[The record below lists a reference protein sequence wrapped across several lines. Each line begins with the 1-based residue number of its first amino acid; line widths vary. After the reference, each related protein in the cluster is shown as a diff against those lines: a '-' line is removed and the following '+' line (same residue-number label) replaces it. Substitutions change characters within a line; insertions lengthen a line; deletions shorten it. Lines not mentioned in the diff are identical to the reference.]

1 MPLEIES
8 VAELL
13 WILVELV
20 FSTHGAFGLETFWE
34 LSDCPRIV
42 AAHWEA
48 ESGVETGGFCIPSR
62 TT

>member
-1 MPLEIES
+1 M
-8 VAELL
+8 AELL